1 MELEPEQLFLDDFS
15 AGQTYPGQP
24 RTMTKDDILSFAA
37 LTGDAHP
44 IHYDDEYAKSTRF
57 GRPIVHG
64 LHLMALTA
72 LGATPLS
79 AQLTDSMIAMLEQQA
94 TFRKPVFK
102 DDTLR
107 PQIEIEAIDRQPGKD
122 WGKAGDESTPDQS
135 ARGNRAR
142 RPARVQGPLP
152 HGSKKVSPDASASGL
167 SLARAECHDED
178 ESKLTRSS
186 ELANLARLSL
196 RGRPGRR
203 TPDTSATGP
212 PPPPFSLDCTVLIA
226 ERGGCNAKVTVDEER

>member
-79 AQLTDSMIAMLEQQA
+79 AQLTDSMIAMW
-94 TFRKPVFK
+94 TTPCGRKS
-102 DDTLR
+102 R
-107 PQIEIEAIDRQPGKD
+107 SRR
-122 WGKAGDESTPDQS
+122 STDS
-135 ARGNRAR
+135 RAR
-142 RPARVQGPLP
+142 IG
-152 HGSKKVSPDASASGL
+152 
-167 SLARAECHDED
+167 
-178 ESKLTRSS
+178 ESWR
-186 ELANLARLSL
+186 
-196 RGRPGRR
+196 
-203 TPDTSATGP
+203 
-212 PPPPFSLDCTVLIA
+212 
-226 ERGGCNAKVTVDEER
+226 